1 MITRILLMGKTKI
14 KKKINRK
21 KLRILDDKYIV
32 KISENYKGLSYSDI
46 IITWQRWL
54 LSDNPDEG
62 QYGDILF
69 LRGNI
74 GYHQSISNYLESSN
88 AIPEGMAILVP
99 IVTTYYTMGDSY
111 KGLVINNE
119 FYLRRAVREHVDA
132 AGPFWATLE
141 KKDRNYN
148 AFKLVPNLE
157 SFRVSS
163 MPFELDIS
171 KENPFLDKMDEPN
184 YPGKYTALVS
194 GYFVLLRDLPASSY
208 KIRFGGYGMDNFYT
222 ESLYEI
228 KILPKEKITK
238 DVSGPNFT
246 PNHLWREKKN
256 AITPVHIR

>member
-1 MITRILLMGKTKI
+1 MAKTRKRSKI
-14 KKKINRK
+14 HSK
-21 KLRILDDKYIV
+21 KLKVLDNKYV
-32 KISENYKGLSYSDI
+32 VNISENYRGLTYSDI
-46 IITWQRWL
+46 IVTWQRWL
-54 LSDNPDEG
+54 LSENPDEH

-74 GYHQSISNYLESSN
+74 GYHQSISNYLESSI

-99 IVTTYYTMGDSY
+99 IVTTYYTIGDNY
-111 KGLVINNE
+111 KGLVINSE

-141 KKDRNYN
+141 KKDGNYN
-148 AFKLVPNLE
+148 TVRLVPNLE
-157 SFRVSS
+157 SFRVQS

-184 YPGKYTALVS
+184 YPGKFTALVS

-208 KIRFGGYGMDNFYT
+208 VIRFGGYGMDNFYT

-228 KILPKEKITK
+228 KIMPRKKIIK
-238 DVSGPNFT
+238 DKSGPAFT
-246 PNHLWREKKN
+246 PSHLLRERKR
-256 AITPVHIR
+256 AIKTPTIHPVR